1 MIDSSHRVALLH
13 SICASVDERT
23 YGLDPVQRLLPA
35 SEHIRDLTVAL
46 GLVAQWE
53 DARGRCDALFE
64 LAVLVVDWLECEQ
77 REQAA

>member
-13 SICASVDERT
+13 SICVGVDERT

-46 GLVAQWE
+46 GVVAAAE
-53 DARGRCDALFE
+53 DPAWRCEALRD
-64 LAVLVVDWLECEQ
+64 LAVLTVDWLECEQ